1 MLVGTLFLVFLTF
14 MHNFV
19 SFFIEKDL
27 KTPMIST
34 SEWGVERLSAGQNTQ
49 HKPLAASIK

>member
-49 HKPLAASIK
+49 HKPLAVSIK